1 MIHTLECLRGGLL
14 VELTMFLEL
23 LPQLFTIS
31 SRIELGTTC
40 NANLGQHTTGQIIA
54 AGHIVDLLP
63 YGNTF
68 GIALANQLCLG
79 IALRIEFL
87 VTCAVLKS
95 KCYRY
100 LTLLI
105 ANILRRPHKDGTGQT
120 GLLVLVRNHG
130 RDLATNQTHTIVR

>member
-14 VELTMFLEL
+14 VELTVFLEL
-23 LPQLFTIS
+23 LPQLLTVA

-40 NANLGQHTTGQIIA
+40 YANLGQHTTGQIIA

-63 YGNTF
+63 YGNAL
-68 GIALANQLCLG
+68 GIALADELCLC
-79 IALRIEFL
+79 IALRIELL

-105 ANILRRPHKDGTGQT
+105 ANILRGPNEDGTRQT
-120 GLLVLVRNHG
+120 GLLVLMRNHG
-130 RDLATNQTHTIVR
+130 RDLTTNQTHTIVR